1 MDIKSRD
8 LSPALLARCCN
19 AQPVKSK
26 PVKSKP
32 VSGLPHSRM
41 NKGEAAYAEHLRIR
55 VASGEVVS
63 FAFEAVRLKL
73 ADRCTILPDFFVRMK
88 DGSIEFHEVKGRKG
102 ETFYCK
108 EDAMIKL
115 KVAARLYPFWT
126 FRIVWPAPGAGWR
139 QREVVP

>member
-1 MDIKSRD
+1 MAIKSRD
-8 LSPALLARCCN
+8 LSPGLLARCYN
-19 AQPVKSK
+19 TQPVKHK
-26 PVKSKP
+26 PG
-32 VSGLPHSRM
+32 SGLPSRM
-41 NKGEAAYAEHLRIR
+41 NKGETAYGLHLRQR
-55 VASGEVVS
+55 ADAGEIAT
-63 FAFEAVRLKL
+63 FGFEAVRLEL